1 MPSQQAALKKRDARM
16 AELFFLEGLETTD
29 IAEKLID
36 EGLLE
41 SKTLDSA
48 KKTVRTRLKQLRDE
62 RRTEQGDVGD
72 YGTAKDRHISRLLYA
87 TRKLIAYVENE
98 KTLTK
103 VVGVTRDGTPV
114 TTEVDAVPIA
124 EKNKA
129 LKTLAAISERLAVV
143 TGVQIG
149 TLNPKEKGGADEA
162 PAPGNFEFRFSGKTV
177 DSLIGERAAGK
188 GAVN

>member
-1 MPSQQAALKKRDARM
+1 MPSQKTSLQKRDARM

-29 IAEKLID
+29 IAEALIA

-41 SKTLDSA
+41 SRSLDSA

-62 RRTEQGDVGD
+62 RREEEGALADS
-72 YGTAKDRHISRLLYA
+72 GTAKERHISRMLYA
-87 TRKLIAYVENE
+87 TRKLLSFIENNDVV
-98 KTLTK
+98 TK

-114 TTEVDAVPIA
+114 TTEVDVVPIA

-129 LKTLAAISERLAVV
+129 VKNLAVISERLAVV

-149 TLNPKEKGGADEA
+149 SLKPKEKRGVDNE
-162 PAPGNFEFRFSGKTV
+162 PAPGNFEFKLSGKSV
-177 DSLIGERAAGK
+177 DTLIGERAAGK